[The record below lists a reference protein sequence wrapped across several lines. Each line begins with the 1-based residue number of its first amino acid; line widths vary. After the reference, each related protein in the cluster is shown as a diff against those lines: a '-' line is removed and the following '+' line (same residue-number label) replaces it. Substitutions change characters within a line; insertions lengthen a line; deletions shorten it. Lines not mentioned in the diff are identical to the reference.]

1 MASIIREG
9 SSKTIVVLRLVV
21 AALLAFMCLF
31 KLHITYRGLDQPAAM
46 EQAQIARSLARGEGF
61 ETRVLRPINLMQVYG
76 WGEMP
81 NNETADLSRLKDTM
95 YAPLNI
101 VAMAV
106 ALKVTGY
113 DDFSGTRMTDG
124 YVYGAD
130 RVISSTSTLFFI
142 IAIILAYML
151 IARLFDE
158 MVACASSCFLI
169 FSDLLLNY
177 SVSGLPQPLMLCF
190 MLAGMHMLLTA
201 IKCYESSDSLWALLY
216 VALAFFF
223 LGLMV
228 LTSWMGI
235 WVVAGLLIYVCM
247 RFRPM
252 GAYAAV
258 GGSVLLLLL
267 AYSAVRNYQYT
278 GSVFGNAFLGL
289 YNSFGGG
296 EELAM
301 RSANLNNMPLQSQSF
316 VLRFI
321 GHTFAQLRGLYVNMG
336 SILVVPF
343 FFLALFNRFK
353 RESVQSMKWGV
364 FCMWVISCV
373 GMALFGV
380 NTPENPSQLAILFAP
395 LFVAFGVS
403 LVFNFLARINLEGT
417 TFNQLRGLTMFL
429 MVAVSAGPFIV
440 TLPENIYRGIWL
452 GDRGR
457 PHFPPYYPPA
467 LNNSLVDVSSPDHV
481 IVTDQPWAVAWY
493 ADRRALWIPTSV
505 DDLVSIVEP
514 ALKESRLELQGILIT
529 PTSHTTVSNG
539 VSGIVANMGD
549 FAPLALEGKI
559 LQMVPRHNLALADY
573 FVESVSANRQTMT
586 LGNLVSSQGR
596 FSNRIPLLGAEMIY
610 YNQAEARN

>member
-1 MASIIREG
+1 M
-9 SSKTIVVLRLVV
+9 VLRLIV

-31 KLHITYRGLDQPAAM
+31 KLHITYRGLNQPVAM

-61 ETRVLRPINLMQVYG
+61 ETRMLRPINLMQVYE
-76 WGEMP
+76 WGEQP
-81 NNETADLSRLKDTM
+81 DHDSADLSRLKDTM

-113 DDFSGTRMTDG
+113 DDFSGTRMSAG

-130 RVISSTSTLFFI
+130 RVISATSTFFFI
-142 IAIILAYML
+142 IAIFLAYKL

-158 MVACASSCFLI
+158 IVACASSCFLLL
-169 FSDLLLNY
+169 SDLFLNY

-190 MLAGMHMLLTA
+190 MLSGMHMLLYA
-201 IKCYESSDSLWALLY
+201 IKCYKSAETHWALFY
-216 VALAFFF
+216 VTLAFVCM
-223 LGLMV
+223 GLMV

-235 WVVAGLLIYVCM
+235 WVVVGLLIYACM
-247 RFRPM
+247 RFRPL
-252 GAYAAV
+252 GAYAAI
-258 GGSVLLLLL
+258 GGAVLLLLL
-267 AYSAVRNYQYT
+267 AYSAIRNYLYT
-278 GSVFGNAFLGL
+278 GSIFGNAFLGL

-296 EELAM
+296 ESLAM
-301 RSANLNNMPLQSQSF
+301 RSANLNNMPLQSQGF
-316 VLRFI
+316 VVRFI

-336 SILVVPF
+336 AILVVPF

-353 RESVQSMKWGV
+353 RDSVESMKWAV
-364 FCMWVISCV
+364 FCMWAISCV

-395 LFVAFGVS
+395 LFVAYGVS
-403 LVFNFLARINLEGT
+403 LVFNFLARMNVEGAN
-417 TFNQLRGLTMFL
+417 FNQLRGLTMFL
-429 MVAVSAGPFIV
+429 MVAVSAGPFIA

-467 LNNSLVDVSSPDHV
+467 LNVSLVDISSPDHV

-505 DDLVSIVEP
+505 DDLVTYVEP
-514 ALKESRLELQGILIT
+514 ALKASGLELQGILIT
-529 PTSHTTVSNG
+529 PTSHTMAKNG
-539 VSGIVANMGD
+539 MSGIIAEMGD
-549 FAPLALEGKI
+549 FAPLAFEGKI
-559 LQMVPRHNLALADY
+559 LQIVPRHNLALADY
-573 FVESVSANRQTMT
+573 FVESVSANAQTMT
-586 LGNLVSSQGR
+586 LGNLVSTQGR

-610 YNQAEARN
+610 YNRVEARN